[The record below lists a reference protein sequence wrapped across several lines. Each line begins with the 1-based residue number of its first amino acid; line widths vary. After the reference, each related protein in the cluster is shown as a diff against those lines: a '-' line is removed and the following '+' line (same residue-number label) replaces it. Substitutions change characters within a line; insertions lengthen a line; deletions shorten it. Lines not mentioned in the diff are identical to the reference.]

1 MSESTSGGVLP
12 LTDQV
17 MAQLRL
23 KQPNLQPAK
32 SDSLL
37 FGPIDDKFP
46 ESVYF
51 GINGE
56 MVRQAAL
63 RTKGSGFP
71 VVFMRT
77 ASEEC

>member
-1 MSESTSGGVLP
+1 
-12 LTDQV
+12 

-23 KQPNLQPAK
+23 KHPNLKPAK

-37 FGPIDDKFP
+37 FGPIDDGFP

-51 GINGE
+51 WINAE

-63 RTKGSGFP
+63 RTKGSGVP
-71 VVFMRT
+71 VVLMRT
-77 ASEEC
+77 ASDECYNKLQDC